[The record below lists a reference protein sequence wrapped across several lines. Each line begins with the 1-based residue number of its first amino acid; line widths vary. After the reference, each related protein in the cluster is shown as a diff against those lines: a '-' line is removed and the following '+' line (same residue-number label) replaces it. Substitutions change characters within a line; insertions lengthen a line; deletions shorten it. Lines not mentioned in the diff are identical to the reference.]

1 MYVGRI
7 LVVGRT
13 KAGANAVMYR
23 VSSRSFP
30 NRMAVDNAGTLAI
43 VPRPGHEGDIQK
55 NPYIA
60 YNALRLAGDW
70 AIASNGS
77 HTDPIAEKVN
87 AGFPVRDAM
96 ALALLALDYEHDAL
110 DTPRIA
116 AAVPLRGDAGWLAIV
131 RRDALVV
138 KEVPLVA
145 GVARYIATYEANDV
159 RDSQTTDFD
168 AGTAAEAAQFAI
180 DRGAFA
186 TLENPVTSTAALTNE
201 AGFALGLHTVD
212 SPAV

>member
-7 LVVGRT
+7 LAVGRT

-70 AIASNGS
+70 AIATNGS
-77 HTDPIAEKVN
+77 HTDPIVEKVD
-87 AGFPVRDAM
+87 AGLPVRDAM

-116 AAVPLRGDAGWLAIV
+116 AAVPRRGDAGWLAIV

-145 GVARYIATYEANDV
+145 GAVQYIATYEANDV
-159 RDSQTTDFD
+159 HDAQTTDFD
-168 AGTAAEAAQFAI
+168 AGSAAEAAQFAI
-180 DRGAFA
+180 NGAAFA
-186 TLENPVTSTAALTNE
+186 TLENPVTSAAALANE
-201 AGFALGLHTVD
+201 AGFALGLRIVE
-212 SPAV
+212 